1 VNLHDA
7 MTDPRLMGR
16 TFGAPS
22 WAAWRVLA
30 KAVDGAPLTDEELLV
45 FRRLTGRQRAPSAS
59 SRRLIAVA
67 GRRSGKTSFTAAM
80 AVHAGFE
87 DYSALLAPGERAV
100 VAVAS
105 VTMAAAGVMFGRIAG
120 LIADSPVYSR
130 EVSRENAGE
139 LELANGNI
147 IAVMTGN
154 FRSVRGRSYA
164 FFALDEACFLRSEES
179 SSPDIELVRAVTPGL
194 TTLHGRLAAISSPWA
209 RRGFIYGEQQKHFAN
224 DASAD
229 VLVAVAPTAVLNPT
243 FDLDVI
249 KAAYA
254 SDPISART
262 EWGAETRE
270 DIMQHFPDGDID
282 SAIVTGRTELPPR
295 TVIAGAGAGYRAFC
309 DPSGGRHDA
318 MVLAIA
324 HAENDR
330 AVLDC
335 LRIAQPPFDP
345 EAVVGQFATTLR
357 SYHLGTVVGDKY
369 AAEWVVSAFGRAG
382 IGYSASERDRSALFV
397 EMLPAFAE
405 RRVELLDNARL
416 VAELRGL
423 ERRPRPGGRDAVT
436 HGPGGRDDIANGA
449 IGALWL
455 VSRRPAETAIEAGA
469 SDILEHG
476 PGGSGSYYGGG
487 GASWVDPSPFDL
499 GGPRHRY

>member
-1 VNLHDA
+1 MNLHDA

-22 WAAWRVLA
+22 WSAWRVLA
-30 KAVDGAPLTDEELLV
+30 KAVDGAPLTDDELLV
-45 FRRLTGRQRAPSAS
+45 FRRLTGRQLAPCSYQH
-59 SRRLIAVA
+59 RLIAIA

-80 AVHAGFE
+80 SVHAGFE
-87 DYSALLAPGERAV
+87 DHSALLAPGECAV

-105 VTMAAAGVMFGRIAG
+105 VTTAAAGVMFGRIAG

-130 EVSRENAGE
+130 EVVRETADTI
-139 LELANGNI
+139 ELANGNV
-147 IAVMTGN
+147 IAVMCGN
-154 FRSVRGRSYA
+154 FRSVRGRTFA
-164 FFALDEACFLRSEES
+164 FFAIDEACFLRSEES
-179 SSPDIELVRAVTPGL
+179 AAPDIELVRAVTPGL
-194 TTLHGRLAAISSPWA
+194 TTLRGRLAAISSPWA
-209 RRGFIYGEQQKHFAN
+209 RRGFIYGEQQRYYAN

-229 VLVAVAPTAVLNPT
+229 VLVAKADTLTLNPT
-243 FDLDVI
+243 FDAAVI
-249 KAAYA
+249 EAAYA
-254 SDPISART
+254 TDPVSART

-270 DIMQHFPDGDID
+270 DISQHFPDADID
-282 SAIVTGRTELPPR
+282 EAIVAGRTELPPR
-295 TVIAGAGAGYRAFC
+295 TAIGGATPGYRAFV

-318 MVLAIA
+318 MVLAVA
-324 HAENDR
+324 HAEGGR

-357 SYHLGTVVGDKY
+357 SYHLSTVVGDRY
-369 AAEWVVSAFGRAG
+369 GAEWVVGAFGRAG
-382 IGYSASERDRSALFV
+382 IGYSPSERDRSALFV

-405 RRVELLDNARL
+405 RRVDLLDNVRL
-416 VAELRGL
+416 IAELRGL

-455 VSRRPAETAIEAGA
+455 VSRRPAETAIEAGL
-469 SDILEHG
+469 SDILEQG
-476 PGGSGSYYGGG
+476 PGDSGSYYNS
-487 GASWVDPSPFDL
+487 GASWADPSPFDL